1 MKKYVDM
8 AFLQLKSLKLLL
20 AVPLVVY
27 YLVLPILDVAY
38 FKKYG
43 FAALETNAWTFALM
57 FIPMISVFLP
67 LLIIRDFSES
77 NGSELLFVQNVNTPL
92 YIYIIGLIFNFLTLV
107 PLFGVYLIIF
117 ATQRLQVFHMVATLF
132 FLSGMLFLLWKV
144 TNSLA
149 IAFSI
154 DIVYCAFCI
163 ANPIINKD
171 LWFNFLLYYN
181 VLDPNIDLLLTRSLP
196 LLFIGFFAFIIA
208 RIFSRK
214 LIRPQ

>member
-1 MKKYVDM
+1 MKKYIDM
-8 AFLQLKSLKLLL
+8 AILQLKSLKLLSS
-20 AVPLVVY
+20 VPLVVY
-27 YLVLPILDVAY
+27 YLVLPVLDAAY

-43 FAALETNAWTFALM
+43 FAALESNAWTFALM
-57 FIPMISVFLP
+57 FIPIISVFSP

-117 ATQRLQVFHMVATLF
+117 ATQRLQIFHMTATLF

-149 IAFSI
+149 ITFST
-154 DIVYCAFCI
+154 DIVYCAFCV

-171 LWFNFLLYYN
+171 PGVGFLLYYN
-181 VLDPNIDLLLTRSLP
+181 VLDPSVDFLLTRSLP
-196 LLFIGFFAFIIA
+196 LFFIGLFAFIIA
-208 RIFSRK
+208 RISSKK
-214 LIRPQ
+214 LIRIQ